1 VATIARMKA
10 SESTADI
17 AEAVRTDGA
26 VIVEDVLE
34 ADLLARFNAEIDPLL
49 AAAAADHGGEFI
61 NAGVADFFGGC
72 TRHITGVP
80 AKSRVFATEVMVHPS
95 LLGVAENVLKPN
107 CSGVQ
112 LNLGHVLDRGPG
124 AQRQMLHRDELI
136 WAHLPNPHP
145 DVMMASLVALVDFT
159 EDNGATVL
167 VPGSH
172 QWDRERV
179 PEEHEIVAAEMPAG
193 SAVMYLGSVIHA
205 AGSNVTTDQWRRGM
219 HLSYAVGWL
228 RTEENHCLSVP
239 ISVARTLP
247 RQAQVLLGYGA
258 HDAIEIGGGYL
269 GMVDLRDPVDLIAE
283 GAL

>member
-1 VATIARMKA
+1 MKA

-26 VIVEDVLE
+26 VIVEGVLE
-34 ADLLARFNAEIDPLL
+34 PELLARFNAEIDPLL
-49 AAAAADHGGEFI
+49 AVAAADHDGAFI
-61 NAGVADFFGGC
+61 NDPVADFFGGN

-95 LLGVAENVLKPN
+95 ILGVAENVLRPN
-107 CSGVQ
+107 CSTVQ

-124 AQRQMLHRDELI
+124 AERQMLHRDELI

-159 EDNGATVL
+159 ADNGATVL

-172 QWDRERV
+172 HWDRDRV
-179 PEEHEIVAAEMPAG
+179 PAEHEIAPAEMPAG

-205 AGSNVTTDQWRRGM
+205 AGSNTTTDQWRRGM

-239 ISVARTLP
+239 ISIARTLP
-247 RQAQVLLGYGA
+247 RKAQVLLGYGA
-258 HDAIEIGGGYL
+258 HDAIDIGGGYL

>member
-1 VATIARMKA
+1 MQAG
-10 SESTADI
+10 ESTDAI

-26 VIVEDVLE
+26 VIVEGVLDP
-34 ADLLARFNAEIDPLL
+34 DLLARFNADIDPLL
-49 AAAAADHGGEFI
+49 ATAAADHDGQFI
-61 NAGVADFFGGC
+61 NDGVADFFGGN

-80 AKSRVFATEVMVHPS
+80 AKSRVFATEVMVQPT
-95 LLGVAENVLKPN
+95 LLGVAENILRPN

-112 LNLGHVLDRGPG
+112 LNLGHVIDRGPG
-124 AQRQMLHRDELI
+124 AQRQSLHRDELI

-145 DVMMASLVALVDFT
+145 DVMLAALVALVDFT
-159 EDNGATVL
+159 EENGATVV

-172 QWDRERV
+172 RWDRARA

-193 SAVMYLGSVIHA
+193 SAVLYLGSVIHA
-205 AGSNVTTDQWRRGM
+205 AGSNLTTDQWRRGM

-239 ISVARTLP
+239 ISIARTLP

-258 HDAIEIGGGYL
+258 HDAIEIGGGYV

-283 GAL
+283 GLL